1 MAEDVEEQVVIGED
15 TAASGADAEVLG
27 HHLRSRA
34 KVFREMPPG
43 PLFFGRLDRE
53 DGQVHH
59 IGRRRIAEHPSAP
72 PLVVDWRAPVSRAY
86 YQAGP
91 QDPQGVVRRR
101 RFGWAPGSLG
111 ATEDLT
117 ALEDERLAG
126 VRAVGEVPVVAP
138 PAGAS
143 PAGAVPVGEA
153 PVGEAPA
160 GASPPG
166 ASPGG
171 EGPPG
176 DGSAGEVSADVGPA
190 DVGPAGVGSA
200 GVGSAGVGSAG
211 EGTGGPAAAEPG
223 VSAILAGEIERP
235 RVGPMRDIAATLQPE
250 QDDLVRSGP
259 ADSLCVQGAP
269 GTGKTAVGLHRA
281 AYLLYTHPQRLQR
294 SGLLVLGP
302 NRTFLSYISEVL
314 PALGE
319 TGVRQSTVAEEIAR
333 HEVRAEDDEAAARI
347 KHDPRM
353 AEVLRRV
360 LYARVDPAPAEDL
373 AVPDGSYRWRVPA
386 HELAAIVAGV
396 RAEAPPYAV
405 GRERV
410 RARIVRSLQLRAERR
425 AGPQGA
431 AWVRR
436 IERARPVSA
445 AVEAC
450 WPKVTPEEVLAAF
463 LTDPDAF
470 LADPDAT
477 GPDGTGSGATGP
489 DMTGSGAPG
498 SDGTRPDGELLTA
511 DERTAVRWA
520 RPPRSYRSARWSSAD
535 LVLLDEL
542 AGLIERPEGYGHLV
556 VDEAQDLS
564 PMECRA
570 IARRADFGSLT
581 VLGDLAQGTTPW
593 AARDWR
599 EQLAHLGKPD
609 AAVVPLTT
617 GYRVPAAVVDLANRL
632 LPELGAG
639 VPAGRS
645 LRAGGA
651 VGVRRV
657 ADLVEGAADAVRA
670 ALAEEGS
677 VGVIATDALAG
688 RLREAGIEGLDGADG
703 PGGADAFGGPGG
715 FGGSD
720 GSGGADGLPAGSHG
734 SDGSHGLAGSHGSG
748 GPGGSG
754 GSGRR
759 GGRAGRVSVVPAS
772 LAKGLEY
779 DHVVVVEPAAI
790 VAAEPRG
797 LHRLYVVLT
806 RAVSRLDLVHS
817 EPLPTALRR

>member
-1 MAEDVEEQVVIGED
+1 MKSLRHDLDQERAHHDACRAALARMTEDVEEQVVIGED
-15 TAASGADAEVLG
+15 TAASGADAEILG
-27 HHLRSRA
+27 RHLRSRA

-53 DGQVHH
+53 DGQIHH
-59 IGRRRIAEHPSAP
+59 IGRRRIAEHPAAP

-91 QDPQGVVRRR
+91 HDPQGVLRRR
-101 RFGWAPGSLG
+101 RFGWAPGSAG
-111 ATEDLT
+111 ASEDLT
-117 ALEDERLAG
+117 ALEDERLTGGETAERGAAG
-126 VRAVGEVPVVAP
+126 PGVTG
-138 PAGAS
+138 
-143 PAGAVPVGEA
+143 
-153 PVGEAPA
+153 
-160 GASPPG
+160 PG
-166 ASPGG
+166 AGGSRVAGPG
-171 EGPPG
+171 
-176 DGSAGEVSADVGPA
+176 
-190 DVGPAGVGSA
+190 
-200 GVGSAGVGSAG
+200 
-211 EGTGGPAAAEPG
+211 
-223 VSAILAGEIERP
+223 AILASEIERP

-250 QDDLVRSGP
+250 QDELVRSGP

-302 NRTFLSYISEVL
+302 NRTFLSYIAEVL

-319 TGVRQSTVAEEIAR
+319 TGVRQSTVDDEIAR
-333 HEVRAEDDEAAARI
+333 HEVRAEDTPQAARI
-347 KHDPRM
+347 KHDARM
-353 AEVLRRV
+353 AEVLRRA

-373 AVPDGSYRWRVPA
+373 AVPDGSYQWRVPA
-386 HELAAIVAGV
+386 HELAAIVADV
-396 RAEAPPYAV
+396 REEAPPYAT

-410 RARIVRSLQLRAERR
+410 RARIVRALQLRAERR
-425 AGPQGA
+425 AGVLGA

-445 AVEAC
+445 CVDAC
-450 WPKVTPEEVLAAF
+450 WPKATPEEVLAEV
-463 LTDPDAF
+463 LTEPP
-470 LADPDAT
+470 ADP
-477 GPDGTGSGATGP
+477 
-489 DMTGSGAPG
+489 
-498 SDGTRPDGELLTA
+498 LLSEA
-511 DERTAVRWA
+511 ERAAIRWA
-520 RPPRSYRSARWSSAD
+520 RPPRSFRSARWSAAD

-542 AGLIERPEGYGHLV
+542 AGLIERPEGYAHIV

-609 AAVVPLTT
+609 ATVVPLTT

-645 LRAGGA
+645 LRAGGE
-651 VGVRRV
+651 VTVRRV
-657 ADLVEGAADAVRA
+657 ADVTEGVAEAVRA
-670 ALAEEGS
+670 ALEEEGS
-677 VGVIATDALAG
+677 VGVIAADATVAA
-688 RLREAGIEGLDGADG
+688 LREQLGTGLGTDLG
-703 PGGADAFGGPGG
+703 PGLGVGRD
-715 FGGSD
+715 D
-720 GSGGADGLPAGSHG
+720 GSANGPAGGRGLP
-734 SDGSHGLAGSHGSG
+734 
-748 GPGGSG
+748 
-754 GSGRR
+754 
-759 GGRAGRVSVVPAS
+759 GRVSVVPAS

-779 DHVVVVEPAAI
+779 DHVVVAEPAAI

-806 RAVSRLDLVHS
+806 RAVSRLDLVHR
-817 EPLPTALRR
+817 EPLPLPLARTGR